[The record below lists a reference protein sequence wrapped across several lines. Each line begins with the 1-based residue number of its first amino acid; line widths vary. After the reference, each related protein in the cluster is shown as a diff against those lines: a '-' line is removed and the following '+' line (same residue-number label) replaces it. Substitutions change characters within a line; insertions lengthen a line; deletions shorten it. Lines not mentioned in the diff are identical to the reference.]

1 MSENLENKDDPA
13 ENRDEGVEKL
23 LQLWNQRKG
32 QVGLGLLMG
41 YLALLA
47 LGTLGEVFE
56 IESILNLPPFLPP
69 GKF

>member
-1 MSENLENKDDPA
+1 MNEELENKDDPI
-13 ENRDEGVEKL
+13 ESDGEETEWLVRFWNR
-23 LQLWNQRKG
+23 RKG
-32 QVGLGLLMG
+32 QIGLGLVVA

-56 IESILNLPPFLPP
+56 IESILNLPPFRPP

>member
-1 MSENLENKDDPA
+1 MNENSENKNEPTVKP
-13 ENRDEGVEKL
+13 DEGVEKL
-23 LQLWNQRKG
+23 IQLWNQRKG